1 MKDKKNIIFED
12 FNGTLLEVY
21 VPERDE
27 NGIPILPR
35 DFDDDD
41 SDWDWLSSTK
51 SFNDKVNFYLQLCYK
66 NKALLNRLK
75 IR

>member
-21 VPERDE
+21 VPEKDE

-35 DFDDDD
+35 DYDDDDD
-41 SDWDWLSSTK
+41 SDWDWLE
-51 SFNDKVNFYLQLCYK
+51 
-66 NKALLNRLK
+66 
-75 IR
+75 